1 MNNDFRIDFAIR
13 NFVWF
18 LIFVLVCLVCVINIL
33 LPRIYEYK
41 KQAIETKKVKIV
53 LNQLSRDYRG
63 IESQLR
69 KLVGDNYGMLERL
82 YNEGDESKIQGIMQE
97 SFTDVR
103 VKKLNVAKESDIV
116 SVQYQAM
123 GYADSTQ
130 AIENFI
136 AYANSIPYVT
146 KVELPL
152 KMDMD
157 EKSGQIYFEIVLNLR
172 HSVYAEHQII
182 LDNQLRFNHLRPH
195 LKP

>member
-1 MNNDFRIDFAIR
+1 MNNDFRVDFAIR

-18 LIFVLVCLVCVINIL
+18 VIFVLVCLVCVVNIL

-41 KQAIETKKVKIV
+41 KQAIETKKVKV
-53 LNQLSRDYRG
+53 VFNQIYKDYRS

-69 KLVGDNYGMLERL
+69 TFVGGNYGMLERL
-82 YNEGDESKIQGIMQE
+82 HNEGDENKIQGIMQE
-97 SFTDVR
+97 SFMDVR
-103 VKKLNVAKESDIV
+103 VKKLSVTRESDMV
-116 SVQYQAM
+116 SVQYQAV

-136 AYANSIPYVT
+136 AYANSMPFVT

-152 KMDMD
+152 KMDID
-157 EKSGQIYFEIVLNLR
+157 EKSGQIYFEMMLNLKN
-172 HSVYAEHQII
+172 STYAEHQII
-182 LDNQLRFNHLRPH
+182 LDNQLRFSH